1 MLKMVGRAFA
11 AAMIIAAANAWAAG
25 AFDGTWVGGVSQ
37 GSAGCNLIIAAAAIA
52 DGQVSRKVARS
63 QRDLSRFQ
71 ARSPRDGTFTGTA
84 GSAKL
89 KGVFSG
95 DQFDG
100 TYETSECGARKFTLS
115 HAHD

>member
-1 MLKMVGRAFA
+1 MLKMVGRAFV

-52 DGQVSRKVARS
+52 DGQVSGKLRDRS
-63 QRDLSRFQ
+63 GTSVFSGTI
-71 ARSPRDGTFTGTA
+71 AADGTFTGTA